1 MVIGLLDV
9 GMQAVYSI
17 EVKYSPAAFL
27 VYIHNGTLC
36 QRFEDVVTAE
46 AVREYHSNFC
56 YVPAENIFQL
66 VAGWFGT
73 VYGCRD
79 GPAVTLDSCTDRNIF
94 I

>member
-36 QRFEDVVTAE
+36 QRFE